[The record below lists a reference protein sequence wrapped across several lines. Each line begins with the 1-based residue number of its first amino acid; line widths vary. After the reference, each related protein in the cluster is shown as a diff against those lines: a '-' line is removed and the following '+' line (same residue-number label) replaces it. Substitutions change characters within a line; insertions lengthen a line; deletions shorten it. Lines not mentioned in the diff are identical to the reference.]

1 MNFKELKELCQ
12 SHGFTHTVPLA
23 CDTIELKPEVRQM
36 CASDSCHKYNKC
48 WSCPPGCGTL
58 EECKKR
64 VRKYKLGILVQT
76 VEQLEDSM
84 DGEGMMRIEDM
95 HKASFYALEKD
106 LRKFYPDMLP
116 IGAGCCTKCKV
127 CTYPDAPCRFPGEAF
142 SSMEAYGMLVM
153 QVCQANHLDYYYG
166 SGKIAYTS
174 CYLLK

>member
-58 EECKKR
+58 EECEKR

-76 VEQLEDSM
+76 VGQLEDSM

-106 LRKFYPDMLP
+106 LRKFYRCEETGTRTETLCSFC
-116 IGAGCCTKCKV
+116 IGERCYHIRNGAYACT
-127 CTYPDAPCRFPGEAF
+127 
-142 SSMEAYGMLVM
+142 
-153 QVCQANHLDYYYG
+153 
-166 SGKIAYTS
+166 I
-174 CYLLK
+174 